1 MVNTLWVPSC
11 LCDRELACS
20 KLITHWDNSSKQSF
34 DKITSYIEKAKQ
46 AGGEIV
52 TGGGCQSFPFY
63 CEAEL
68 MLSS

>member
-1 MVNTLWVPSC
+1 MVSTLWVLSC
-11 LCDRELACS
+11 LCDLVFACS
-20 KLITHWDNSSKQSF
+20 KLITYCDNSSKQSF
-34 DKITSYIEKAKQ
+34 DKITSYIEKARQ

-52 TGGGCQSFPFY
+52 TGGGCQSFPSG